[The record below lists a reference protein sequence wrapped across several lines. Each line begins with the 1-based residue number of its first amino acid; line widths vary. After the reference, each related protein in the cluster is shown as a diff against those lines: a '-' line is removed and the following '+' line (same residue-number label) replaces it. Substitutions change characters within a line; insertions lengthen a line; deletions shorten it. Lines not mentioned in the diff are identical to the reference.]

1 MRSTVVAVGS
11 PVVPTSQQPLDPE
24 VGIWSRDVRDSH
36 GDIAAVVFM
45 TEQFQSRGLDVD
57 RIAMTKARQDGK
69 LTDKNQN
76 TKHIAQVVAQ
86 FMQSWIPVKAT
97 DPDSQ
102 HEITQLRQQL
112 AELRQR
118 VGDTAAPT
126 EATPASSPSA
136 PNAALTPIQRALQGS
151 SAPPAPPAFEP
162 QCLLTIPGSPNPW
175 LSSHLPPS
183 LRQASVTK
191 WFNSLKLPQA
201 QTNTIQSK
209 LGKG

>member
-1 MRSTVVAVGS
+1 MYVI
-11 PVVPTSQQPLDPE
+11 PT
-24 VGIWSRDVRDSH
+24 

-45 TEQFQSRGLDVD
+45 TELLKQFQSRGLDVD

-69 LTDKNQN
+69 LTDKTNN

-102 HEITQLRQQL
+102 HVITQLRQQV

-118 VGDTAAPT
+118 VGDTPAPT

-136 PNAALTPIQRALQGS
+136 PSRPYPYPTFTSGQQRSSSSSSIQTPVPADHPWFSESMAVLSPAHVSPLGHGHPMAQQTQAPTSADEYHPIQ
-151 SAPPAPPAFEP
+151 
-162 QCLLTIPGSPNPW
+162 
-175 LSSHLPPS
+175 
-183 LRQASVTK
+183 
-191 WFNSLKLPQA
+191 
-201 QTNTIQSK
+201 
-209 LGKG
+209 LGEG